1 MMSDLT
7 NVEGVKL
14 NFGVD
19 RLLESRGNETS
30 SHLFSVRE
38 EISTNQKDGKKKS
51 SPFFGELPSN
61 DPHETPLRPM
71 ALPQPMRLVPP
82 NAAASSFFSGLYPQ
96 FYRTG
101 ASELFSHHHHSP
113 HTFGS
118 GFLPHPLLGLHHPL
132 NGSQLTFGGKRKK
145 SWTRAVFSNF
155 QRKGLEKR
163 FQIQKYITKPDRRQL
178 AYELKLTDAQV
189 KVWFQNRR
197 MKWRHQESKEKREQE
212 RRLKAAAAAS
222 AASSSQPS
230 SSKEATNVMT
240 MKPLGLIKKEKESH
254 YIQGDVEEGDGEIS
268 SCSSEDEEDH
278 SHGLKYLQSGIV
290 PDSTMLDEIKVD

>member
-163 FQIQKYITKPDRRQL
+163 FQI
-178 AYELKLTDAQV
+178 
-189 KVWFQNRR
+189 
-197 MKWRHQESKEKREQE
+197 
-212 RRLKAAAAAS
+212 
-222 AASSSQPS
+222 
-230 SSKEATNVMT
+230 
-240 MKPLGLIKKEKESH
+240 
-254 YIQGDVEEGDGEIS
+254 
-268 SCSSEDEEDH
+268 
-278 SHGLKYLQSGIV
+278 
-290 PDSTMLDEIKVD
+290 